1 MPCVLLQRK
10 RAYAA
15 HLSRWISTD
24 PTWLADGVNLYTY
37 VNGNPVSGVDPSGTT
52 TEELNYK
59 YEAYPKS
66 DEVDN
71 QPMVFRNDAEL
82 VEKSQN
88 VQKKS
93 VSGNSCQ
100 SFDKNVATSS
110 YEPLVISP
118 PQKMSEKVKQIVA
131 IEKEN
136 AKKKYAN
143 IDVLVK
149 KMVDTHLTMN
159 KPLELTYIMTNK
171 PNYDN
176 SQMYV
181 GFQRS
186 ENDSHTMG
194 QMFVNVLEENKPY
207 TVVHLHPEVMKI
219 DRTNNDWASMFS
231 DGDIAN
237 MKQDW
242 IGIEFYREGEGY
254 TIDVHYSSINLLRKI
269 RKVENDCNIKNLPSV
284 IIKSIKNYKPNNLMT
299 NFNFIYMKEQNK

>member
-136 AKKKYAN
+136 AKKK
-143 IDVLVK
+143 I
-149 KMVDTHLTMN
+149 
-159 KPLELTYIMTNK
+159 
-171 PNYDN
+171 
-176 SQMYV
+176 
-181 GFQRS
+181 
-186 ENDSHTMG
+186 
-194 QMFVNVLEENKPY
+194 
-207 TVVHLHPEVMKI
+207 
-219 DRTNNDWASMFS
+219 
-231 DGDIAN
+231 
-237 MKQDW
+237 
-242 IGIEFYREGEGY
+242 REY
-254 TIDVHYSSINLLRKI
+254 
-269 RKVENDCNIKNLPSV
+269 
-284 IIKSIKNYKPNNLMT
+284 
-299 NFNFIYMKEQNK
+299 